1 MSILLTATNS
11 FSAESIISFVIG
23 VIIIGLMIFF
33 IYRKYSSNENNKELL
48 DNFFDNIQDIVK
60 NHIIKAIEKFDF
72 SNAKNSFVEIQADFI
87 EGMYDDIWDLCVS
100 EMDKLKGNDDILY
113 SVLKKLLTKD
123 KIQDYVITLFSD
135 ESIQDKLTDI
145 YNTALEEKMEE
156 IKQEDEKLEK
166 ESEEYDMGEIS
177 EASHIQKLDPSK
189 VPGVEDEEI
198 IPPVEEESD
207 IVSKDDPTV
216 EIISEDISSKLSKS
230 IDDEDNCNDC
240 DHL

>member
-48 DNFFDNIQDIVK
+48 DKFFDNIQDIVK

-189 VPGVEDEEI
+189 VPGVEEEEI

>member
-11 FSAESIISFVIG
+11 FSAESIVSFVIG

-33 IYRKYSSNENNKELL
+33 IYRNYSSNENNKELL
-48 DNFFDNIQDIVK
+48 DKFFDNIQDIAK
-60 NHIIKAIEKFDF
+60 NHIIEAIEKFDF
-72 SNAKNSFVEIQADFI
+72 SNVKKSFAEIQADFI
-87 EGMYDDIWDLCVS
+87 KGMYDDIWDLCVS

-189 VPGVEDEEI
+189 VPGVEEEEI

-216 EIISEDISSKLSKS
+216 EIISEDISSKLSES
-230 IDDEDNCNDC
+230 IDEDNCDDC

>member
-48 DNFFDNIQDIVK
+48 DKFFDNIQDIVK

-135 ESIQDKLTDI
+135 ESIQNKLTDI
-145 YNTALEEKMEE
+145 YNAALEGKMEE